1 MIRGVVYT
9 HADLGIAFCRTV
21 ETMLGPQADLQGISN
36 EGLSGKSVQL
46 KLEETMTSGEG
57 ESIIFTALFGGSCW
71 QAAEK
76 FSRERGEV
84 RHITGVNLPM
94 LVCFVNKRETVS
106 LDELTDLLGEYGRKG
121 ILP

>member
-9 HADLGIAFCRTV
+9 HADLGAAFCRAV
-21 ETMLGPQADLQGISN
+21 ESILGPQGDLQGISN
-36 EGLSGKSVQL
+36 EGLSGESVQSKL
-46 KLEETMTSGEG
+46 KETIANGEG

-76 FSRERGEV
+76 LNRERDEI
-84 RHITGVNLPM
+84 RHVTGVNLPM
-94 LVCFVNKRETVS
+94 LLSFVNKRETAS
-106 LDELTDLLGEYGRKG
+106 LDEMTDLLSEYGRRG

>member
-9 HADLGIAFCRTV
+9 HADLGAAFCRTV
-21 ETMLGPQADLQGISN
+21 ESMLGPQGDLQGISN

-46 KLEETMTSGEG
+46 KLEETIADGEG

-76 FSRERGEV
+76 FSRERGEI

-94 LVCFVNKRETVS
+94 LISFVNKRETTS